1 MNRYVNLQRYQ
12 PRLYTPPVDI
22 IGKAM
27 EYSQQQYNKNLDTAY
42 KIKNNFI
49 PSLPQDRKRADQLQE
64 QYNKAV
70 DDVTAKYHGDYA
82 QATNELNQL
91 VFQIKKDF
99 GPGGEAGAIIQ
110 NHNIFQNWLKESQ
123 DLVEKGKALGEDVNQ
138 AYKYEMS
145 RYQGVGQRNPE
156 TGTYNSIN
164 PETLTEYVDPEK
176 LIIDAAN
183 ALKPRSYTTSR
194 TEFKDGK
201 RTDITTEASGVTYDR
216 MYPAISA
223 ALLNNP
229 KYMAYLQQKSRHLGV
244 DPDQAL
250 QYLDG
255 FLRNKAVNLAYTDT
269 KDLNKTRWDE
279 MALLHERSRLQKK
292 NIEDVMTSFYQHEPT
307 TDVINKELSTI
318 SPNDFTG
325 LEGLPGADRIG
336 MQMASGIIG
345 ANNKMLSMIGLGKYT
360 TAPTDFT
367 TYAGKPFGDLIK
379 DPLYVQRTG
388 VDKPLAEATLAY
400 EIAKLDKDPA
410 RAQQI
415 YNSRYGKDPNW
426 TKMFD
431 KQVVTN
437 YKKSEVNNSRYQAL
451 SQPIVDPKANEQVIR
466 RIAGQLL
473 DPKRVSVY
481 QVGNPGIAD
490 ASEFDISAK
499 DLINENGILP
509 QASYVKPG
517 PGYVKAGYQIPTKNG
532 TFVFVDQDTR
542 RQEASK
548 ELERAMNPI
557 FFYGKQNSDGPV
569 RLGYRGD
576 KPVYGNV
583 ESKYI
588 PDGSG
593 LLSQHLFA
601 QEVNDKLEPVG
612 EKGPISLE
620 WLYRQYDNEFQ
631 GAYGAGASKSDQTLF
646 PLLYELSQQ

>member
-91 VFQIKKDF
+91 MFQIKKDF

-110 NHNIFQNWLKESQ
+110 NHNTFQNWLKESQ

-216 MYPAISA
+216 MFPAISS

-244 DPDQAL
+244 NPDQAL

-292 NIEDVMTSFYQHEPT
+292 NLEDVMTSFYQHEPT
-307 TDVINKELSTI
+307 TDVLNREQSIITPDNFWQVPDQVSA
-318 SPNDFTG
+318 P
-325 LEGLPGADRIG
+325 PGVA
-336 MQMASGIIG
+336 IIG
-345 ANNKMLSMIGLGKYT
+345 G
-360 TAPTDFT
+360 
-367 TYAGKPFGDLIK
+367 FGSRLENDRAVYNPGGGQSAVFRKQNFAELLK
-379 DPLYVQRTG
+379 DPLYIQRTG
-388 VDKPLAEATLAY
+388 VDKPLAEATLNY

-426 TKMFD
+426 TKTFD
-431 KQVVTN
+431 KEVVTN
-437 YKKSEVNNSRYQAL
+437 YKKNEINNSRFMAL
-451 SQPIVDPKANEQVIR
+451 SQPIVSPKANEEVIR
-466 RIAGQLL
+466 RYAGLLL

-481 QVGNPGIAD
+481 QVGNPGTAN
-490 ASEFDISAK
+490 ASEFGLSAK
-499 DLINENGILP
+499 DLIGEDGILP

-517 PGYVKAGYQIPTKNG
+517 PGYVKAGFQIPTKRG
-532 TFVFVDQDTR
+532 TFVFVDQDTG
-542 RQEASK
+542 RQDASK

-557 FFYGKQNSDGPV
+557 FFYGKQKSDGPV